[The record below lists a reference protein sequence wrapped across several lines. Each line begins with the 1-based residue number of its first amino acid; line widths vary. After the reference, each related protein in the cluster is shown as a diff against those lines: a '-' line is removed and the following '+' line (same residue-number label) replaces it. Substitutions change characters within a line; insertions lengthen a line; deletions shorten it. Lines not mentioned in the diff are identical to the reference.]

1 MPRYDY
7 SCERCG
13 PFEAWRPMSEY
24 SAPSDC
30 PSCGSPAPRMV
41 TAPFIANMNPHTRIA
56 HERNE
61 KSAHEPRVMSR
72 GEMNRL
78 GTKRSGGA
86 THDHHHHGHGR
97 HAHHRHSGRP
107 WMIGH

>member
-13 PFEAWRPMSEY
+13 SFEAWRPMSEY

-30 PSCGSPAPRMV
+30 PSCGNPSPRKV
-41 TAPFIANMNPHTRIA
+41 TAPFIADMNPHTRIA

-86 THDHHHHGHGR
+86 THHHHHGHGS